1 MPPPMAAQK
10 NSPHRASCGLR
21 RRKVKI
27 TSSRIKKM
35 IERLDDWVLENQG
48 IMLILNIL
56 FISIAIV
63 CTAINAGGILR

>member
-1 MPPPMAAQK
+1 
-10 NSPHRASCGLR
+10 
-21 RRKVKI
+21 
-27 TSSRIKKM
+27 M

>member
-1 MPPPMAAQK
+1 MAG
-10 NSPHRASCGLR
+10 CVLR

-35 IERLDDWVLENQG
+35 IERLDNWTLENQG

-63 CTAINAGGILR
+63 CTAINVGGMLR

>member
-1 MPPPMAAQK
+1 MPPPMAAKK
-10 NSPHRASCGLR
+10 NSPHRGCGLR

-35 IERLDDWVLENQG
+35 IEQLDDWTLENQG

-63 CTAINAGGILR
+63 CTAINVGGMLR